1 MEYKAGFKNPKGGF
15 PFEIRTSLS
24 KATIAAKVGELA
36 EVPPTDSTRPPA
48 TTWNLLP
55 DYWFFLHIW
64 LDSMPTLTL
73 RLEHSHPVPLDL
85 SDFKKDGRKK

>member
-15 PFEIRTSLS
+15 PFEVRTSLS

-48 TTWNLLP
+48 TTWNLLRT
-55 DYWFFLHIW
+55 Y
-64 LDSMPTLTL
+64 
-73 RLEHSHPVPLDL
+73 
-85 SDFKKDGRKK
+85 